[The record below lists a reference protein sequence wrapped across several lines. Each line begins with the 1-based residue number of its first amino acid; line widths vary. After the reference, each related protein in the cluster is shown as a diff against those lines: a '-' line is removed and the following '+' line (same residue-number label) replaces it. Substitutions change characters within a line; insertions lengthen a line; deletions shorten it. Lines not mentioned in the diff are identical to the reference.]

1 MSKENMEEVFGDA
14 TEVETADN
22 EENTE
27 AVENVA
33 DDSEVDTEESA
44 EDNTATSDSKDGD
57 ESDANQKDE
66 SSEEDKKGKKK
77 HFGKKKDKKDEMLE
91 ELTDK
96 HQRLMAEFQNFRNR
110 TDKEKAM
117 QFELGAKSVIE
128 KLLPIMDNF
137 ERGLAALSEE
147 DLNSPVGQGM
157 AMIYKQ
163 CESTLT
169 DMGVEVIQTEGCEF
183 DPELHNAVMHI
194 DDEELG
200 ENVIAEEFQKG
211 YTYHGS
217 VVRHS
222 MVKVA
227 N

>member
-1 MSKENMEEVFGDA
+1 MEEVFDDA
-14 TEVETADN
+14 TEEANTEETVESTEETNDETVSADAGAN
-22 EENTE
+22 DE
-27 AVENVA
+27 AVEETEETANEETE
-33 DDSEVDTEESA
+33 DSEG
-44 EDNTATSDSKDGD
+44 N
-57 ESDANQKDE
+57 
-66 SSEEDKKGKKK
+66 KKK
-77 HFGKKKDKKDEMLE
+77 LFGKKKDKKDEMLE

-157 AMIYKQ
+157 SMIYKQ
-163 CESTLT
+163 CESALT

-211 YTYHGS
+211 YTYRGT

>member
-1 MSKENMEEVFGDA
+1 MSKENMEEVFDDA
-14 TEVETADN
+14 TEEANTEETVESTEETNDETVSADAGAN
-22 EENTE
+22 DE
-27 AVENVA
+27 AVEETEETANEETE
-33 DDSEVDTEESA
+33 DSEG
-44 EDNTATSDSKDGD
+44 N
-57 ESDANQKDE
+57 
-66 SSEEDKKGKKK
+66 KKK
-77 HFGKKKDKKDEMLE
+77 LFGKKKDKKDEMLE

-157 AMIYKQ
+157 SMIYKQ
-163 CESTLT
+163 CESALT

-211 YTYHGS
+211 YTYRGT